1 MAAHTQAD
9 LAGVLYSL
17 VGYSPPQT
25 VPKSLVST
33 LQVVRDV
40 EFGGMGR
47 VNGNVY
53 IDGTPDIPV
62 SRRVV
67 LIRERDGLAFRE
79 VWSDKATGAY
89 SFDKVAMGVR
99 YTVIAYDYENNYRAV
114 VADNVLAESML

>member
-1 MAAHTQAD
+1 MADHTQAD
-9 LAGVLYSL
+9 LTGFLYAL

-25 VPKSLVST
+25 VSKQLVGDLT
-33 LQVVRDV
+33 LIRDV
-40 EFGGMGR
+40 QYGGIGR

-62 SRRVV
+62 SRRVR
-67 LIRERDGLAFRE
+67 LINERDGLPIRE
-79 VWSDKATGAY
+79 TWSDAATGAY

-99 YTVIAYDYENNYRAV
+99 YTVIAYDYENNYRAI